1 MELQDTDKAV
11 DILRIGDRV
20 RITSYSPFRGL
31 RGTIRVVDSISADPE
46 EPIFCFYLVALEGA
60 QIREPIWFEYFEVE
74 LLASASDIAVR
85 SG

>member
-1 MELQDTDKAV
+1 MKLQNTDKEV
-11 DILRIGDRV
+11 DFLHVGDRV

-31 RGTIRVVDSISADPE
+31 RGTIRIVDSITVDPE

-74 LLASASDIAVR
+74 LLASASDMSVR